1 MKKKEIPTVESIY
14 KSGKEKRLI
23 KKEQNSLF
31 TVDEICSIFIS
42 RQFVIK
48 QNDLSLRSKW

>member
-1 MKKKEIPTVESIY
+1 MKKEEVPTVESIY

-42 RQFVIK
+42 RQFVKK
-48 QNDLSLRSKW
+48 QKNSGFCSK